1 MSGVCFE
8 TSPQVHL
15 RGHTHCL
22 RLDFMLTSVSER
34 RGRTADFLLCQAST
48 SLAEAN
54 RHALQNHHEDVLS
67 EALDAVWPPTPV
79 DENGDY
85 LTGHTSNKILG
96 VAE

>member
-15 RGHTHCL
+15 RERTHCL
-22 RLDFMLTSVSER
+22 RLDFLLTSVSGR
-34 RGRTADFLLCQAST
+34 RGRTADCLLRQAST
-48 SLAEAN
+48 SLAEDD
-54 RHALQNHHEDVLS
+54 RHALQNHHEEVLS
-67 EALDAVWPPTPV
+67 EALDAAWPPIPA

-96 VAE
+96 VTE